1 MAHCIELTLFN
12 ICPSHT
18 LRLYATLGR
27 ITIPMTDTPSISL
40 LVPICNVER
49 YLRECLDS
57 AQGQTLTDIEII
69 CINDGSTD
77 SSLEIIN
84 EYASRD
90 DRFIVIDKPNSGY
103 GDSMN
108 KGLSIAKG
116 EYVGILESDDFF
128 EPDALE
134 LMYKAAK
141 SVDAQVVKADF
152 FLFWSTPDVRND
164 RFMWVD
170 SRIAGHINPQ
180 VEREVFYRKP
190 SIWSAI
196 YKREFLIEN
205 DVTLLPSP
213 GASYQDTG
221 FNFKV
226 WSSCTNA
233 VLIDKPILHYR
244 QDNEKSSVNSPGK
257 VFCVCDEYQEMNKYL
272 DTHHL
277 DRPYLR
283 AILSKMKF
291 DTYEWNFDRLVPELR
306 EEFVPRMV
314 EDLKH
319 DEELGRVDLSI
330 FDPGKRINRALLL
343 YDPKLYAIKRAS
355 DGVQSRSDRF
365 KSLVKHGGVLAAF
378 KIALFRLTH

>member
-205 DVTLLPSP
+205 DVTFLPSP
-213 GASYQDTG
+213 GASYQDAG
-221 FNFKV
+221 FNFKDGILPPFIIYF
-226 WSSCTNA
+226 CF
-233 VLIDKPILHYR
+233 LI
-244 QDNEKSSVNSPGK
+244 
-257 VFCVCDEYQEMNKYL
+257 
-272 DTHHL
+272 T
-277 DRPYLR
+277 
-283 AILSKMKF
+283 
-291 DTYEWNFDRLVPELR
+291 
-306 EEFVPRMV
+306 
-314 EDLKH
+314 
-319 DEELGRVDLSI
+319 
-330 FDPGKRINRALLL
+330 
-343 YDPKLYAIKRAS
+343 
-355 DGVQSRSDRF
+355 
-365 KSLVKHGGVLAAF
+365 
-378 KIALFRLTH
+378 

>member
-1 MAHCIELTLFN
+1 
-12 ICPSHT
+12 
-18 LRLYATLGR
+18 
-27 ITIPMTDTPSISL
+27 MTDTPSISL

-205 DVTLLPSP
+205 DVTFLPSP
-213 GASYQDTG
+213 GASYQDEG

-283 AILSKMKF
+283 AILSRMKF

-343 YDPKLYAIKRAS
+343 HDPKLYAIKRAS

>member
-141 SVDAQVVKADF
+141 SVDA
-152 FLFWSTPDVRND
+152 LSL
-164 RFMWVD
+164 
-170 SRIAGHINPQ
+170 IHISEPT
-180 VEREVFYRKP
+180 R
-190 SIWSAI
+190 
-196 YKREFLIEN
+196 
-205 DVTLLPSP
+205 
-213 GASYQDTG
+213 
-221 FNFKV
+221 
-226 WSSCTNA
+226 
-233 VLIDKPILHYR
+233 
-244 QDNEKSSVNSPGK
+244 
-257 VFCVCDEYQEMNKYL
+257 
-272 DTHHL
+272 
-277 DRPYLR
+277 
-283 AILSKMKF
+283 
-291 DTYEWNFDRLVPELR
+291 
-306 EEFVPRMV
+306 
-314 EDLKH
+314 
-319 DEELGRVDLSI
+319 
-330 FDPGKRINRALLL
+330 
-343 YDPKLYAIKRAS
+343 
-355 DGVQSRSDRF
+355 RS
-365 KSLVKHGGVLAAF
+365 
-378 KIALFRLTH
+378 